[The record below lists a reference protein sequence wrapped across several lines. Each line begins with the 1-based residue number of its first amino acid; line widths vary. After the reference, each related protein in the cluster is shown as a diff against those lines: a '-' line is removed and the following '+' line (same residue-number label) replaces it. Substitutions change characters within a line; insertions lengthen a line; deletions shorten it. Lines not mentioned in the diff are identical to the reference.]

1 LREARRTATIDGM
14 PNLRPRRPRPP
25 GRPRRPLRTRRAPG
39 RLRSV
44 VVGDLML
51 DVVIAP
57 ARPLEPATD
66 VPGRIALTQGGSA
79 ATTARWLA
87 RLGARSALV
96 AVVGRDAVGRAL
108 VDAIRSDGVTPHV
121 VRVAGSRTGRIG
133 VVVEADGERSFV
145 ADRGAADL
153 IGPDDLKAAW
163 FKGIDVL
170 HLPVYSLIGHPLGA
184 TGRRSIELA
193 RSGGAVVSLDLAS
206 TGPLLAEG
214 RPAALELVG
223 AVQPDFLFTTA
234 AEATAL
240 LGARALAA
248 LLDLAGTAVVKR
260 GAKGATVLTRSEGGP
275 LRFEVATTRLAAA
288 DTTGAGDAFDA
299 GFLAGWHAARA
310 AGHAPAAALH
320 RGALGGH
327 RAAARQISTPRPE
340 LSIG

>member
-1 LREARRTATIDGM
+1 
-14 PNLRPRRPRPP
+14 
-25 GRPRRPLRTRRAPG
+25 
-39 RLRSV
+39 
-44 VVGDLML
+44 
-51 DVVIAP
+51 
-57 ARPLEPATD
+57 
-66 VPGRIALTQGGSA
+66 
-79 ATTARWLA
+79 
-87 RLGARSALV
+87 
-96 AVVGRDAVGRAL
+96 
-108 VDAIRSDGVTPHV
+108 VTPHV

-193 RSGGAVVSLDLAS
+193 RAGGAVVSLDLAS
-206 TGPLLAEG
+206 TGPLLAGG
-214 RPAALELVG
+214 RPVALELVG